1 MNKILF
7 YTVLIFLALT
17 ITLTAVYFLNT
28 GNINQV
34 PASTDT
40 RVSEQAESP
49 GEEFNNSEDTGSEF
63 VVEEIS
69 DTSETVPDNFKDPE
83 LIDLVKELNSL
94 DLSSENDIE

>member
-7 YTVLIFLALT
+7 YTVLIFLALI
-17 ITLTAVYFLNT
+17 ITLIAVYFLNT

-40 RVSEQAESP
+40 RISEQAESP
-49 GEEFNNSEDTGSEF
+49 EKEFNNSNDTGSEF
-63 VVEEIS
+63 AVEEIS
-69 DTSETVPDNFKDPE
+69 DTSETVPGNFKDPE